1 MELIERDENFEI
13 IQLVLPKPWNIEE
26 EKCMWKLW
34 LQKLDD
40 KAPLHWLINN

>member
-13 IQLVLPKPWNIEE
+13 IQLVLPKE

-40 KAPLHWLINN
+40 KAPLQWLINN